1 MADRSSSLRTLKFRK
16 WWTRRDLNSW
26 PLPCQGSDLPA
37 DLRAH
42 LLTNKFVS
50 EPASR
55 PAALSITNL
64 SMVRGGTMTG
74 RPKGDRLTRYVSASV
89 KARSMPSQPPLIPEG
104 LLESIEETLDVE
116 EAPFKSHLARVRVE
130 WLSPNADTLG
140 NTAFEM
146 SHHELEA
153 RKRQRL
159 PPGDVT
165 IGLHPI
171 LTEDEML
178 YTHTLA
184 HEFLH
189 AAGLTN
195 HDHRH
200 AELLREIAPP
210 PKLSES
216 PLLQEIRNQALSQQ
230 EVQEW
235 TCSHCGFEWNRE
247 TVRAPSRCPK
257 CARPFA

>member
-1 MADRSSSLRTLKFRK
+1 
-16 WWTRRDLNSW
+16 
-26 PLPCQGSDLPA
+26 
-37 DLRAH
+37 
-42 LLTNKFVS
+42 
-50 EPASR
+50 
-55 PAALSITNL
+55 
-64 SMVRGGTMTG
+64 MVRGGTMTG
-74 RPKGDRLTRYVSASV
+74 PQSGNRLNRYVSV
-89 KARSMPSQPPLIPEG
+89 NVNARGIPSNAPQIPEG
-104 LLESIEETLDVE
+104 LVESIEQILDFS

-130 WLSPNADTLG
+130 WLKPSADTLG

-171 LTEDEML
+171 LVEDEML
-178 YTHTLA
+178 YNHTLA
-184 HEFLH
+184 HELLH
-189 AAGLTN
+189 AAGLTS
-195 HDHRH
+195 HDQRH
-200 AELLREIAPP
+200 AELVNQFAPA

-216 PLLQEIRNQALSQQ
+216 PVLQEIRNQALAQQ
-230 EVQEW
+230 EIQEW
-235 TCSHCGFEWNRE
+235 TCSHCGFVWSRE

>member
-1 MADRSSSLRTLKFRK
+1 
-16 WWTRRDLNSW
+16 
-26 PLPCQGSDLPA
+26 
-37 DLRAH
+37 
-42 LLTNKFVS
+42 
-50 EPASR
+50 
-55 PAALSITNL
+55 
-64 SMVRGGTMTG
+64 MVCGGTMAG
-74 RPKGDRLTRYVSASV
+74 PQSGDRLNRYVSASA
-89 KARSMPSQPPLIPEG
+89 KARSIPSNPPQIPEG
-104 LLESIEETLDVE
+104 LVESIVKILDDS

-130 WLSPNADTLG
+130 WLNPSADTLG

-153 RKRQRL
+153 RKRQRM

-171 LTEDEML
+171 LAEDEML

-184 HEFLH
+184 HELLH
-189 AAGLTN
+189 AAGLTS

-200 AELLREIAPP
+200 AELLQEIAPA

-216 PLLQEIRNQALSQQ
+216 TVLQEIRSQALAQQ
-230 EVQEW
+230 EIQEW